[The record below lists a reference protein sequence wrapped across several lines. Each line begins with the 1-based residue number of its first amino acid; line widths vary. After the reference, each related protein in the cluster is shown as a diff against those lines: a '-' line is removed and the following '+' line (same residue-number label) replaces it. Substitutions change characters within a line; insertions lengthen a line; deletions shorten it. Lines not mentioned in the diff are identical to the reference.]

1 MKIDLIDG
9 EPLIAIFSRTMR
21 TNFALSVVALA
32 VSVAPVSRADIICG
46 APGVTPGSK
55 VATKVPFKI
64 DTTLTNCYKFIF
76 SGIEAKGNTKGA
88 PGSSGTQGNG
98 GQFHVS
104 AKVSCTQQGTQNNAN
119 NCNNGGGGSSG
130 CYGGGYG
137 GGGYGGNCEGGSY
150 GCEYDNDGGGCDSG
164 GNSTKS
170 KSGKITFRDIQDFNT
185 CPLKTVNAS
194 PPEVY
199 LANKNPIS
207 VEIEWKGEGNAKK
220 PDGIF
225 NIIGE
230 YQKHPPA
237 PTGSLNFAV
246 GSYMLQPSGGNQYP
260 DGKATII
267 RE

>member
-9 EPLIAIFSRTMR
+9 ESFMSIFSTTMR
-21 TNFALSVVALA
+21 TNFALCLVGVA
-32 VSVAPVSRADIICG
+32 VWVAPISRADIVCG

-55 VATKVPFKI
+55 VATKVPFVV
-64 DTTLTNCYKFIF
+64 DATLSNCYKFIF
-76 SGIEAKGNTKGA
+76 AGIEAKGNTKGA
-88 PGSSGTQGNG
+88 PGSSGTSGNG

-104 AKVSCTQQGTQNNAN
+104 AKVSCTQQGAQNNAN

-130 CYGGGYG
+130 CYGGGSGYG
-137 GGGYGGNCEGGSY
+137 GGWCEGGSY
-150 GCEYDNDGGGCDSG
+150 GGLDDCDGGGCDG
-164 GNSTKS
+164 GGSSTKI
-170 KSGKITFRDIQDFNT
+170 KSGKIEFRDIQDFNT
-185 CPLKTVNAS
+185 CDLRTVTAS

-199 LANKNPIS
+199 VANTNPIT
-207 VEIEWKGEGNAKK
+207 VDIEWRGEGNAKK

-230 YQKHPPA
+230 YQKNPPA

-246 GSYMLQPSGGNQYP
+246 GTFMLQLEGGSQNP
-260 DGKATII
+260 DGTATII